1 MRYLPTDEDSS
12 YFVLQSSMVS
22 SMPELKRALADID
35 AIRGQIAGSTQ
46 FRGYGPAS
54 VAATGVLACV
64 VAQCQSRWFELRG
77 HGVTQQDMHGYLAVW
92 VGVAGVAVL
101 LTALETLK
109 RARQAHSE
117 LANEM
122 IHRALE
128 QFVPA
133 LMSGALLTI
142 VMLRCAPQ
150 NLWMLPGLWQVIFS
164 LGVFASCR
172 FLPRQMFVVGV
183 WYLSAGLAGI
193 ALGGIKGT
201 CSPWTMGIPFGV
213 GQLLVAG
220 ILQFGFRGAKS
231 A

>member
-1 MRYLPTDEDSS
+1 
-12 YFVLQSSMVS
+12 MVS
-22 SMPELKRALADID
+22 SMPELKRALADIH

-54 VAATGVLACV
+54 VAATGVLALV
-64 VAQCQSRWFELRG
+64 VAEFQSRWFELSSR
-77 HGVTQQDMHGYLAVW
+77 GVTQQGMHSYLAVW
-92 VGVAGVAVL
+92 VGVAAVAVL

-109 RARQAHSE
+109 RARRVHSGLAH
-117 LANEM
+117 EM

-142 VMLRCAPQ
+142 VMLRFAPQ
-150 NLWMLPGLWQVIFS
+150 NLWMLPGLWQIIFS

-172 FLPRQMFVVGV
+172 FLPKQTFVVGV
-183 WYLSAGLAGI
+183 WYLSAGLAVI
-193 ALGGIKGT
+193 ALGGLKGT
-201 CSPWTMGIPFGV
+201 CSPWSMGIPFGV

-220 ILQFGFRGAKS
+220 ILQFGFRGEKS
-231 A
+231 V